1 KGDTGAQGVPGIK
14 GDKGDTGAQGV
25 PGIKGDKGLPGK
37 GLVIL
42 GYYAT
47 LSALQ
52 GAVLSPAIG
61 DAYGVGAAAPYLIYV
76 WDGAAWRDNGTLKG
90 DTGTQGVP
98 GIKGDKGDTG
108 AQGVPGPNQVD
119 TATISTLGD
128 GLVKTAIGKLA
139 VAAAGTDYV
148 APAVLSGY
156 ASLSGASFS
165 GTVTAHNGT
174 DYTVYRCRNIG
185 LSTVAA
191 TPANGDLLGVYS

>member
-1 KGDTGAQGVPGIK
+1 MGVYYDLGRVSGGFI
-14 GDKGDTGAQGV
+14 
-25 PGIKGDKGLPGK
+25 
-37 GLVIL
+37 IL